1 MTDISSESI
10 NKQLSRIL
18 ASPRF
23 TASKRLSRFLSFV
36 VKQSQKG
43 QSGRIKQ
50 YTIAVEA
57 LGYGNDFDPQSDPA
71 VRIQARRLRRA
82 LDRYYETL
90 GTSDPIRIDI
100 PKGAYVPIFVEI
112 GSTPARIKR
121 QKTGKQ
127 PTLTVCTDETSRL
140 ISPASIAV
148 LPFAYRG
155 VDEKEAYLA
164 NALTEA
170 ISVGLTKFESLS
182 VIAYQPAM
190 QIKDVQDSVDT
201 MGKVLGARFVL
212 TGYVFKQEDVLRVA
226 VKLTDSNN
234 GALLWAE
241 SMDRDISSFGI
252 FAALDDITRRILISV
267 GDEHGLILHHLIQE
281 IYDKPLHEL
290 SVYETSLLYHYYN
303 TTAGPDE
310 HGHTRLALERAVEI
324 DPTYALGWAQLAVVY
339 GDMHALGYHGIK
351 NPLKKALYCSKKAIA
366 LNARSQESRLNMAFV
381 RFLLEQHK
389 TAITEAKEAIS
400 LNPNSAYA
408 VSFSG
413 WLIGLS
419 GELKQGRRIIDEI
432 DKYKPNLPGWLRL
445 VAFLYHLEKGEYDQA
460 LHEARRFRMPD
471 EIPWDP
477 ICRATAAAYLGETKV
492 AGVAYRELVRKFPD
506 VAQNTEKTIR
516 AYCHF
521 EHWVTAILEGLEN
534 AEVASRGMFGVEKNL
549 NPV

>member
-18 ASPRF
+18 ASPKF

-50 YTIAVEA
+50 YTIAVDA
-57 LGYGNDFDPQSDPA
+57 LGYGNDFDPQSDPT

-121 QKTGKQ
+121 QNTGKQ
-127 PTLTVCTDETSRL
+127 PASTVCTDETSRL

-155 VDEKEAYLA
+155 VDKKEAYLA
-164 NALTEA
+164 HALTEA
-170 ISVGLTKFESLS
+170 ISVGLTKFESLN
-182 VIAYQPAM
+182 VIASQPVI
-190 QIKDVQDSVDT
+190 QFKGVPDTVDEI
-201 MGKVLGARFVL
+201 GKVLDARFIL
-212 TGYVFKQEDVLRVA
+212 TGSVLKKGDAIRVA
-226 VKLTDSNN
+226 VKLTDSIN
-234 GALLWAE
+234 GALVWAE
-241 SMDRDISSFGI
+241 SMDRDTSSLGI
-252 FAALDDITRRILISV
+252 FASLDDITRRILINV

-310 HGHTRLALERAVEI
+310 HDHTRLALERSVEI

-339 GDMHALGYHGIK
+339 GDMHALGYHGLK
-351 NPLKKALYCSKKAIA
+351 NPLEKALYCSKKAIA
-366 LNARSQESRLNMAFV
+366 LNPRSQESRLNMAFV

-389 TAITEAKEAIS
+389 AAITEAKEAIS

-419 GELKQGRRIIDEI
+419 GELEQGRRIIDEM
-432 DKYKPNLPGWLRL
+432 DNYKPNLPGWLRL
-445 VAFLYHLEKGEYDQA
+445 VAFFYHLEKGEFEQA

-492 AGVAYRELVRKFPD
+492 AGVAYRELVNKFPG
-506 VAQNTEKTIR
+506 VAKNAEKTIR
-516 AYCHF
+516 VYCHF
-521 EHWVTAILEGLEN
+521 EHLTTAILEGLKK
-534 AEVASRGMFGVEKNL
+534 AETACGKL
-549 NPV
+549 